1 MVAEHPASG
10 VKRTILGP
18 VHRLWCFLFGWIY
31 YAAKGMWGPAVLS
44 FFTIN
49 GLLVVMPI
57 YNRSIVRGYYEKQ
70 GWRVQNG

>member
-1 MVAEHPASG
+1 
-10 VKRTILGP
+10 
-18 VHRLWCFLFGWIY
+18 
-31 YAAKGMWGPAVLS
+31 MWGPAVLS

-49 GLLVVMPI
+49 GLLVIMPI